1 MKKGKVLKRLF
12 SISLCAVLLIL
23 SLACTSTTPTST
35 SVETLPLLLRYV
47 DAMNYQDQ
55 LLKVTWNTKTGTVE
69 IDTSTTLA
77 FPNYASESNFWVTLK
92 PWIGLPLQ
100 PPERNSLSNT
110 AIYWDGSDTA
120 TLFTTEKD
128 LFVGLQGNNFKA
140 NIVNLTATSMC
151 NQFNNM
157 TNCYTTP
164 NKLYAFERGSSN
176 SAIYRFSSTEAV
188 KTTVSGYAMGVGAEG
203 NTTYVLSAS
212 ETQSSTGPK
221 HFLNIQSINADGT
234 LIEKKVANSERKEP
248 YSLLSDAGGWAAF
261 ANGSFYSNAA
271 KVNATSGSPKFEL
284 VPSLADAFKTISTST
299 SLESFGGPYPL
310 FPAFYGYKG
319 YTIVVGSTFSPDEI
333 TVALLKDDKL
343 VAFTLVTPLNS
354 AETNFVTYDATG
366 KQLKAYPI
374 ETPVQVIV
382 PDSP

>member
-35 SVETLPLLLRYV
+35 SVESIPLFLRYV
-47 DAMNYQDQ
+47 DAANNQEQ
-55 LLKVTWNTKTGTVE
+55 LLKLTWNTKTGTVE
-69 IDTSTTLA
+69 MDTSTTLM
-77 FPNYASESNFWVTLK
+77 FPNYANESNFWVRLS
-92 PWIGLPLQ
+92 PWIGLSSQ
-100 PPERNSLSNT
+100 PPKPVSNT

-128 LFVGLQGNNFKA
+128 LFVGLQENNLKA
-140 NIVNLTATSMC
+140 NIVSLTSTSMC
-151 NQFNNM
+151 NQYFNM

-164 NKLYAFERGSSN
+164 NKLYTFEQDLSN
-176 SAIYRFSSTEAV
+176 STIYRFSSTEAV

-203 NTTYVLSAS
+203 STTYVLSAS
-212 ETQSSTGPK
+212 ETQSSTGPNS
-221 HFLNIQSINADGT
+221 FLNIQFINADGS

-261 ANGSFYSNAA
+261 ANGNFYSNTA
-271 KVNATSGSPKFEL
+271 KVNASSDSPKFEL
-284 VPSLADAFKTISTST
+284 VQSLADAFEIISTST
-299 SLESFGGPYPL
+299 SLGSFGGPYPS
-310 FPAFYGYKG
+310 PAFYGYKG

-333 TVALLKDDKL
+333 TVALLNDEKL
-343 VAFTLVTPLNS
+343 VAFVLITPIDT

-366 KQLKAYPI
+366 KQLNTYSI
-374 ETPVQVIV
+374 QTPLQVVV
-382 PDSP
+382 PQS

>member
-1 MKKGKVLKRLF
+1 MGGKTGSKNLAAF
-12 SISLCAVLLIL
+12 CLICLVAL
-23 SLACTSTTPTST
+23 SMFGCSSTTPTEREVDT
-35 SVETLPLLLRYV
+35 IPFLLRYTSTT
-47 DAMNYQDQ
+47 DYQDQ

-128 LFVGLQGNNFKA
+128 LFVGLQENNFKA

-188 KTTVSGYAMGVGAEG
+188 KTTVSGYAMGIGAEG

-221 HFLNIQSINADGT
+221 NFLNIQSIKADGT

-248 YSLLSDAGGWAAF
+248 YSSDADGLATF
-261 ANGSFYSNAA
+261 ANGSFYLHSA
-271 KVNATSGSPKFEL
+271 KVNTSSDSPKFEL
-284 VPSLADAFKTISTST
+284 VQSLIDAFKIISTST
-299 SLESFGGPYPL
+299 SLESFGGPYPS
-310 FPAFYGYKG
+310 PAFYGYKG

-333 TVALLKDDKL
+333 TVALFKNEELL
-343 VAFTLVTPLNS
+343 AFAIITPIYS
-354 AETNFVTYDATG
+354 AETKLTTYDSKG
-366 KQLKAYPI
+366 KELSAYSI
-374 ETPVQVIV
+374 QTPVQVVI
-382 PDSP
+382 PQS